1 MTFFFEN
8 SSHLQFVFKIGVYLL
23 FLLKFRYDLTIGTS
37 DKGTSVDGFE
47 CPPYEHLLVL
57 FGGLQ
62 GLEAALENDDALN
75 LNDPSLLFDYY
86 INTLPGQGSRTI
98 RTEEAVLVS
107 LAALRPKLNPKV
119 KVNNSSDIESNE
131 IN

>member
-1 MTFFFEN
+1 M
-8 SSHLQFVFKIGVYLL
+8 FVDLKVKKLYFKIFNSL
-23 FLLKFRYDLTIGTS
+23 FTFSFLIFRYDLTIGTS
-37 DKGTSVDGFE
+37 DKGTSVDEFE
-47 CPPYEHLLVL
+47 CPPYQHLLVL

-75 LNDPSLLFDYY
+75 LDDPSLLFDHYL
-86 INTLPGQGSRTI
+86 NTLPAQGSRTI
-98 RTEEAVLVS
+98 RTEEAILVS

-119 KVNNSSDIESNE
+119 KVTSDSDIQNSN